1 MRAHAFEIT
10 VNARICFSTRM
21 RVCVHSRRIYSL
33 WHVRVV
39 QPLKTYQSSATELAS
54 TLDPIRVYN
63 YRYPPSCS
71 IVQDGSIFRYRCD
84 RRWAAGFI
92 GFPREMNFAR
102 SIVPN
107 YAPCLATN
115 YALPFISSSF
125 VSFFSFFITVL
136 TRWRKCCCWLGWF
149 IFFFFKFSLPSN
161 GNYYYTRRAKFP
173 KFILNKFPIYSIGFA
188 ISAIFE
194 ISMRTHYNFSPVE
207 ISFFFINRL
216 FGADVTK

>member
-33 WHVRVV
+33 WHVRVL

-54 TLDPIRVYN
+54 ILYACTITVIPRLARS
-63 YRYPPSCS
+63 YRTAQSF
-71 IVQDGSIFRYRCD
+71 GRCD

-125 VSFFSFFITVL
+125 VSFFSFFFYHGINEVKKMLLL
-136 TRWRKCCCWLGWF
+136 TRM
-149 IFFFFKFSLPSN
+149 I
-161 GNYYYTRRAKFP
+161 Y
-173 KFILNKFPIYSIGFA
+173 IL
-188 ISAIFE
+188 
-194 ISMRTHYNFSPVE
+194 
-207 ISFFFINRL
+207 L
-216 FGADVTK
+216 F

>member
-54 TLDPIRVYN
+54 TLYACTITVIPRLARS
-63 YRYPPSCS
+63 YRTAQSF
-71 IVQDGSIFRYRCD
+71 GRCD

>member
-21 RVCVHSRRIYSL
+21 RVCALAEDIFALARSSGATTKNLPILGHRAGFNPRPYT
-33 WHVRVV
+33 RV
-39 QPLKTYQSSATELAS
+39 QL
-54 TLDPIRVYN
+54 
-63 YRYPPSCS
+63 RYPPSCS

-125 VSFFSFFITVL
+125 VSFFSFFFYHGINEVKKMLLL
-136 TRWRKCCCWLGWF
+136 TRM
-149 IFFFFKFSLPSN
+149 I
-161 GNYYYTRRAKFP
+161 Y
-173 KFILNKFPIYSIGFA
+173 IL
-188 ISAIFE
+188 
-194 ISMRTHYNFSPVE
+194 
-207 ISFFFINRL
+207 L
-216 FGADVTK
+216 F

>member
-1 MRAHAFEIT
+1 M
-10 VNARICFSTRM
+10 
-21 RVCVHSRRIYSL
+21 
-33 WHVRVV
+33 HVRRDSKNKVLSSV
-39 QPLKTYQSSATELAS
+39 YARTRVRNHRECTYLFQHTYACVCALAEDIFALARSSAATTKNLPILGHRAGFN
-54 TLDPIRVYN
+54 PIRVYN

-125 VSFFSFFITVL
+125 VSFFSF
-136 TRWRKCCCWLGWF
+136 
-149 IFFFFKFSLPSN
+149 SLSR
-161 GNYYYTRRAKFP
+161 Y
-173 KFILNKFPIYSIGFA
+173 
-188 ISAIFE
+188 
-194 ISMRTHYNFSPVE
+194 
-207 ISFFFINRL
+207 
-216 FGADVTK
+216 